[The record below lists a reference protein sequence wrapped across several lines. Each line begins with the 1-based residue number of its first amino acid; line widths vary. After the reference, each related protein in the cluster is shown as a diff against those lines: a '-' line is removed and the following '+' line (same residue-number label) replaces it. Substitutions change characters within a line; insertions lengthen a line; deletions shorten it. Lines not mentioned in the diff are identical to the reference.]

1 MSELSAKRLAR
12 LNGRPSGAVAA
23 LDIGCSKTTCLIA
36 RPDTDN
42 PRRMAILGGGRQQT
56 RGFSG
61 GNITDMEGLE
71 RSIRLAVEDAERE
84 AGEPITEVILG
95 ITGPKLTSRL
105 VSATIDIGERAIT
118 AKDVRR
124 LHGQVLARAAQSQSS
139 RQDEILSAWPVVY
152 TIDRAAGRVRQPVGM
167 IAGSLSVKMSIVSA
181 PRAIVKNLVECVG
194 RAHLGVRQLVPS
206 AIASGAGT
214 LIEDEIENGAVCIDL
229 GSGVTAVSVYLHG
242 SPAWLG
248 LVPAG
253 GTHVTADIAQ
263 GIGTTFAAA
272 ERLKNVYGTADL
284 DGPGLA
290 ERIEAPRLGDDG
302 RLHASRI
309 ERAEIARI
317 IAPRIEEIF
326 ELTQAALARSDVKS
340 VLPQRVVLTGGAS
353 QLPGVREVAARVLG
367 TPIRLGRPVLAETLG
382 EQLATP
388 AFSTAS
394 GLLLYPELGF
404 TDAARAGVSSLEAE
418 AGGGRGWMNTVLYWL
433 KENF

>member
-1 MSELSAKRLAR
+1 MSELSSKRLAR
-12 LNGRPSGAVAA
+12 LNGRPAGTVAA

-36 RPDTDN
+36 RPDPDN
-42 PRRMAILGGGRQQT
+42 PRRMVILGGGRQQT
-56 RGFSG
+56 RGFAG
-61 GNITDMEGLE
+61 GTITDIDGIE

-105 VSATIDIGERAIT
+105 VDASVDVSGRTVT

-124 LHGQVLARAAQSQSS
+124 LHQQALARAAQAPGAKHEQV
-139 RQDEILSAWPVVY
+139 LSAWPVVY
-152 TIDRAAGRVRQPVGM
+152 TIDKAAGRVRQPVGM
-167 IAGSLSVKMSIVSA
+167 IAGTLTVKMSVVSA
-181 PRAIVKNLVECVG
+181 PKAIVQNLVECVG
-194 RAHLGVRQLVPS
+194 RAHLGVRQIVPS

-229 GSGVTAVSVYLHG
+229 GSGVTAVSVFLNG

-253 GTHVTADIAQ
+253 GAHVTADIAQ

-284 DGPGLA
+284 EGPGLA

-302 RLHASRI
+302 RLHATRL
-309 ERAEIARI
+309 ERGEIARI

-326 ELTQAALARSDVKS
+326 ELAAAALARSDVRN

-353 QLPGVREVAARVLG
+353 QLPGVRDVASRILNAPV
-367 TPIRLGRPVLAETLG
+367 RLGRPVLAESLG

-404 TDAARAGVSSLEAE
+404 ADAARAGASSLETE
-418 AGGGRGWMNTVLYWL
+418 AGNGQGWIRWLLNWL

>member
-1 MSELSAKRLAR
+1 MSELSSKRLAR
-12 LNGRPSGAVAA
+12 LNGRPTGTVAA

-56 RGFSG
+56 RGFAG
-61 GNITDMEGLE
+61 GTITDMEAIE

-84 AGEPITEVILG
+84 AGEPISEVILG
-95 ITGPKLTSRL
+95 ITGPKLSSRL
-105 VSATIDIGERAIT
+105 VSASLEISGRAIT

-124 LHGQVLARAAQSQSS
+124 LHAQALSRAAQTAGG
-139 RQDEILSAWPVVY
+139 RQEEILSAWPVVY
-152 TIDRAAGRVRQPVGM
+152 TIDKAAGRVRQPVGM
-167 IAGSLSVKMSIVSA
+167 IAGMLSVKMSIVSA
-181 PRAIVKNLVECVG
+181 PRAVVTNLVECVG
-194 RAHLGVRQLVPS
+194 RAHLVVRQLVPS

-229 GSGVTAVSVYLHG
+229 GSGVTAVSVFLHG

-253 GTHVTADIAQ
+253 GAHVTSDIAQ

-272 ERLKNVYGTADL
+272 ERLKMVFGTADL
-284 DGPGLA
+284 EGPGLA

-302 RLHASRI
+302 RLHASRL
-309 ERAEIARI
+309 ERGEIARI

-326 ELTQAALARSDVKS
+326 ELARNLLAQSDVRS

-353 QLPGVREVAARVLG
+353 QLPGIREVASRILK
-367 TPIRLGRPVLAETLG
+367 TPIRLGRPVLAESLG

-404 TDAARAGVSSLEAE
+404 TDAARAGASSSETE
-418 AGGGRGWMNTVLYWL
+418 AGGSPGWTNAVLHWL

>member
-1 MSELSAKRLAR
+1 MSELSSKRLAR
-12 LNGRPSGAVAA
+12 LNGRPTGTVAA

-42 PRRMAILGGGRQQT
+42 PRRMTILGAGRQQT
-56 RGFSG
+56 RGFAG
-61 GNITDMEGLE
+61 GTITDMEGLE

-95 ITGPKLTSRL
+95 ITGPKLSSRL
-105 VSATIDIGERAIT
+105 VSATLDISGRVVT

-124 LHGQVLARAAQSQSS
+124 LHAQALSRAAQTSGG
-139 RQDEILSAWPVVY
+139 RHEEILSAWPVVY
-152 TIDRAAGRVRQPVGM
+152 TIDKAAGRVRQPVGM

-181 PRAIVKNLVECVG
+181 PRAVVNNIVECVG

-253 GTHVTADIAQ
+253 GAHVTADIAQ

-272 ERLKNVYGTADL
+272 ERLKNVFGTADL
-284 DGPGLA
+284 EGPGLA

-302 RLHASRI
+302 RLHASRL
-309 ERAEIARI
+309 ERGEIARI

-326 ELTQAALARSDVKS
+326 ELAANLLAQSDVRT

-353 QLPGVREVAARVLG
+353 QLPGVREVASRILK
-367 TPIRLGRPVLAETLG
+367 TPIRLGRPVLAESLG

-404 TDAARAGVSSLEAE
+404 TDAARAGASSLETE
-418 AGGGRGWMNTVLYWL
+418 AGVSPGWTNAVLHWL

>member
-1 MSELSAKRLAR
+1 MSELSSKRLAR
-12 LNGRPSGAVAA
+12 LNGRSSGTVAA

-36 RPDTDN
+36 RPDADN
-42 PRRMAILGGGRQQT
+42 PRRMTVLGAGRQQT
-56 RGFSG
+56 RGFAG
-61 GNITDMEGLE
+61 GTITDMEGLE

-84 AGEPITEVILG
+84 AGEQISEVILG
-95 ITGPKLTSRL
+95 ITGPKLSSRL
-105 VSATIDIGERAIT
+105 IT
-118 AKDVRR
+118 ASMEIADRVITARDVRR
-124 LHGQVLARAAQSQSS
+124 LHSDALMRAARSPGH
-139 RQDEILSAWPVVY
+139 REEEILSAWPVLY
-152 TIDRAAGRVRQPVGM
+152 TIDKAAGRVRQPVGM
-167 IAGSLSVKMSIVSA
+167 IAGVLTVRMSVVSA
-181 PRAIVKNLVECVG
+181 PRAVMKNLVACVG

-253 GTHVTADIAQ
+253 GSHVTADIAQ

-284 DGPGLA
+284 EGPGLA
-290 ERIEAPRLGDDG
+290 ERIEAPRIGDDG
-302 RLHASRI
+302 RLHAFRL
-309 ERAEIARI
+309 ERAQLARI

-326 ELTQAALARSDVKS
+326 EMTLDLLSGSDMKS

-353 QLPGVREVAARVLG
+353 QLPGVREVASRILK

-404 TDAARAGVSSLEAE
+404 TDAARAGVSSMETEAQGDPGKLKR
-418 AGGGRGWMNTVLYWL
+418 ALYWL

>member
-1 MSELSAKRLAR
+1 M
-12 LNGRPSGAVAA
+12 AV
-23 LDIGCSKTTCLIA
+23 
-36 RPDTDN
+36 
-42 PRRMAILGGGRQQT
+42 LGGGRHPT
-56 RGFSG
+56 RGFTG

-84 AGEPITEVILG
+84 AGESITEVILG
-95 ITGPKLTSRL
+95 ITGPSLSARL
-105 VSATIDIGERAIT
+105 VSSSIDTGGRAVL

-124 LHGQVLARAAQSQSS
+124 LHAQTLFKAAQSPAHRNS
-139 RQDEILSAWPVVY
+139 EILSAWPIVY

-167 IAGSLSVKMSIVSA
+167 IAGQLSLTMAVVAA
-181 PRAIVKNLVECVG
+181 PRAMVKNLVECVG

-253 GTHVTADIAQ
+253 GAHVTSDIAQ

-272 ERLKNVYGTADL
+272 ERVKHVYGTADL
-284 DGPGLA
+284 EGPSLS
-290 ERIEAPRLGDDG
+290 ERIEVPRLGDDG
-302 RLHASRI
+302 RLHASKL

-317 IAPRIEEIF
+317 IAPRVEETF
-326 ELTQAALARSDVKS
+326 ELVQAMMARSDVRS

-353 QLPGVREVAARVLG
+353 QLPGVREVAGRILKM
-367 TPIRLGRPVLAETLG
+367 PIRLGRPVLAETLG

-404 TDAARAGVSSLEAE
+404 TDVARAGASSLETE
-418 AGGGRGWMNTVLYWL
+418 GGNSRGWLNEGLFWL

>member
-1 MSELSAKRLAR
+1 MSELSSRRLAR
-12 LNGRPSGAVAA
+12 LNGRSSGTVAA

-36 RPDTDN
+36 RPDADN
-42 PRRMAILGGGRQQT
+42 PRRMTIIGAGRQQT
-56 RGFSG
+56 RGFAG
-61 GNITDMEGLE
+61 GTITDMEGLE

-84 AGEPITEVILG
+84 AGEPISEVILG
-95 ITGPKLTSRL
+95 ITGPKLSSRL
-105 VSATIDIGERAIT
+105 ITSSIDIGDRVIT
-118 AKDVRR
+118 VRDVRR
-124 LHGQVLARAAQSQSS
+124 LHGQALTRAAQSPAH
-139 RQDEILSAWPVVY
+139 RQEDILSAWPVVY
-152 TIDRAAGRVRQPVGM
+152 TIDKAASRVRQPVCM
-167 IAGSLSVKMSIVSA
+167 IAGMLAVKMSIVSA

-194 RAHLGVRQLVPS
+194 RAHLGVRQLIPS

-248 LVPAG
+248 LVPVG
-253 GTHVTADIAQ
+253 GAHVTADIAQ

-272 ERLKNVYGTADL
+272 ERLKSVYGTADL
-284 DGPGLA
+284 EGPGLA
-290 ERIEAPRLGDDG
+290 ERIEAQRLGDDG
-302 RLHASRI
+302 RLHASRL
-309 ERAEIARI
+309 ERAELARI

-326 ELTQAALARSDVKS
+326 EMTLDLLARSDVKS

-353 QLPGVREVAARVLG
+353 QLPGVREVASRILK

-394 GLLLYPELGF
+394 GLLLYSDLGF
-404 TDAARAGVSSLEAE
+404 TDAARAGVSSLETEAE
-418 AGGGRGWMNTVLYWL
+418 GGSGKLKSVLYWL

>member
-1 MSELSAKRLAR
+1 MSELSSKRLAR
-12 LNGRPSGAVAA
+12 LNGRPTGTVAA

-42 PRRMAILGGGRQQT
+42 PRRMTILGAGRQQT
-56 RGFSG
+56 RGFAG
-61 GNITDMEGLE
+61 GTITDMEGLE

-95 ITGPKLTSRL
+95 ITGPKLSSRL
-105 VSATIDIGERAIT
+105 ISASIDINSRVVTE
-118 AKDVRR
+118 KDVRR
-124 LHGQVLARAAQSQSS
+124 LHTQALSRAAQASGS
-139 RQDEILSAWPVVY
+139 RQEEILSAWPVVY
-152 TIDRAAGRVRQPVGM
+152 TIDKAAGRVRQPVGM
-167 IAGSLSVKMSIVSA
+167 IAGTLSVKMSIVSA
-181 PRAIVKNLVECVG
+181 PRAVVSNLVECVG

-253 GTHVTADIAQ
+253 GAHVTADIAQ

-272 ERLKNVYGTADL
+272 ERLKNVFGTADL
-284 DGPGLA
+284 EGPGLA

-302 RLHASRI
+302 RLHASRL
-309 ERAEIARI
+309 ERGEIARI

-326 ELTQAALARSDVKS
+326 ELAANLLAHSDVRT

-353 QLPGVREVAARVLG
+353 QLPGVREVASRILK
-367 TPIRLGRPVLAETLG
+367 TPIRLGRPVLAESLG

-404 TDAARAGVSSLEAE
+404 TDAARAGASSLETE
-418 AGGGRGWMNTVLYWL
+418 AGGSPGWTNAVLHWL

>member
-1 MSELSAKRLAR
+1 MSELSTKRLAR
-12 LNGRPSGAVAA
+12 LNGRPVGTVAA
-23 LDIGCSKTTCLIA
+23 LDIGCSKITCLIA
-36 RPDTDN
+36 RPDADN
-42 PRRMAILGGGRQQT
+42 PRRMDMLGSGRQTT
-56 RGFSG
+56 RGFAG

-84 AGEPITEVILG
+84 AGEPISEVILG

-105 VSATIDIGERAIT
+105 VDASVEVSGRSVST
-118 AKDVRR
+118 KDVRR
-124 LHGQVLARAAQSQSS
+124 LHAQALARAAQAPGAKHEQV
-139 RQDEILSAWPVVY
+139 LAAWPVVY
-152 TIDRAAGRVRQPVGM
+152 TIDKAAGRVRQPVGM
-167 IAGSLSVKMSIVSA
+167 IAGQLSVKMSVVSA
-181 PRAIVKNLVECVG
+181 PKAVIKNLVECVG

-229 GSGVTAVSVYLHG
+229 GSGVTAVSVYLNG

-253 GTHVTADIAQ
+253 GAHVTSDIAQ

-272 ERLKNVYGTADL
+272 ERLKSVYGTADL
-284 DGPGLA
+284 EGPGLA

-302 RLHASRI
+302 RLHAYRI
-309 ERAEIARI
+309 ERGEIARI

-326 ELTQAALARSDVKS
+326 ELARNALGRSDVRG
-340 VLPQRVVLTGGAS
+340 VLPQRIVLTGGAS
-353 QLPGVREVAARVLG
+353 QLPGVREVASRIFGAPV
-367 TPIRLGRPVLAETLG
+367 RLGRPVLAESLG

-404 TDAARAGVSSLEAE
+404 ADAARAGASSLETE
-418 AGGGRGWMNTVLYWL
+418 TGNGQGRMNWL
-433 KENF
+433 LRWLEENF

>member
-1 MSELSAKRLAR
+1 MSELSSKRLAR
-12 LNGRPSGAVAA
+12 LNGRPTGTVAA

-42 PRRMAILGGGRQQT
+42 PRRMTILGAGRQQT
-56 RGFSG
+56 RGFAG
-61 GNITDMEGLE
+61 GTITDMEGLE

-95 ITGPKLTSRL
+95 ITGPKLSSRL
-105 VSATIDIGERAIT
+105 VSATVDISGRVVT

-124 LHGQVLARAAQSQSS
+124 LHTQALSRAAQTSVG
-139 RQDEILSAWPVVY
+139 RQEEILSAWPVVY
-152 TIDRAAGRVRQPVGM
+152 TIDKAAGRVRQPVGM

-181 PRAIVKNLVECVG
+181 PRAVVNNLVECVG

-253 GTHVTADIAQ
+253 GAHVTADIAQ

-272 ERLKNVYGTADL
+272 ERLKNVFGTADL
-284 DGPGLA
+284 EGPGLA
-290 ERIEAPRLGDDG
+290 ERIEAPLLGDDG
-302 RLHASRI
+302 RLHASRL
-309 ERAEIARI
+309 ERGEIARI

-326 ELTQAALARSDVKS
+326 ELAANLLAQSDVRT

-353 QLPGVREVAARVLG
+353 QLPGVREVASRILK
-367 TPIRLGRPVLAETLG
+367 TPIRLGRPVLAESLG

-404 TDAARAGVSSLEAE
+404 TDAARAGASSLETE
-418 AGGGRGWMNTVLYWL
+418 AGVSPGWTNAVLHWL

>member
-1 MSELSAKRLAR
+1 MSELSSKRLAR
-12 LNGRPSGAVAA
+12 LNGRPSGTVAA
-23 LDIGCSKTTCLIA
+23 LDIGCSKTTCLIG

-42 PRRMAILGGGRQQT
+42 SRRMTILGGGRQQT
-56 RGFSG
+56 RGFAG
-61 GNITDMEGLE
+61 GTITDMEGLE

-84 AGEPITEVILG
+84 AGEPISEVILG
-95 ITGPKLTSRL
+95 ITGPKLSSRL
-105 VSATIDIGERAIT
+105 ASASIDIGGRAIS

-124 LHGQVLARAAQSQSS
+124 LHTAVLARAAQAQN
-139 RQDEILSAWPVVY
+139 RNQEEVLSAWPVLY
-152 TIDRAAGRVRQPVGM
+152 TIDTAAGRVRQPVGM
-167 IAGSLSVKMSIVSA
+167 IANSLSVKMSIVSA

-253 GTHVTADIAQ
+253 GSHVPSDIAQ

-284 DGPGLA
+284 EGPGLA

-326 ELTQAALARSDVKS
+326 ELAQAALARSDVKS

-353 QLPGVREVAARVLG
+353 QLPGIREVAGRILG
-367 TPIRLGRPVLAETLG
+367 SPIRLGRPVLAESLG

-394 GLLLYPELGF
+394 GLLLYPEMGF
-404 TDAARAGVSSLEAE
+404 TDAARAGASSLEAE
-418 AGGGRGWMNTVLYWL
+418 AGVGPGVASKVLYWL

>member
-1 MSELSAKRLAR
+1 MSELSSKRLAR
-12 LNGRPSGAVAA
+12 LNGRPGGSVAA

-42 PRRMAILGGGRQQT
+42 PRRMAILGSGRQQT

-61 GNITDMEGLE
+61 GTITDMEGLE

-84 AGEPITEVILG
+84 AGEPISEVILG
-95 ITGPKLTSRL
+95 ITGPQLSSRL
-105 VSATIDIGERAIT
+105 VSATLDIGGRAIT

-124 LHGQVLARAAQSQSS
+124 LHGQVLARAGQPQE
-139 RQDEILSAWPVVY
+139 DVLSAWPVVY
-152 TIDRAAGRVRQPVGM
+152 TIDKAAGRVRQPVGM
-167 IAGSLSVKMSIVSA
+167 IAGTLTVKMSVVSA
-181 PRAIVKNLVECVG
+181 PRAIVKNLTECVF
-194 RAHLGVRQLVPS
+194 RAHLGVSQIVPS

-253 GTHVTADIAQ
+253 GAHVTADIAQ

-284 DGPGLA
+284 EGPGLA

-302 RLHASRI
+302 RLHASRL
-309 ERAEIARI
+309 ERAELARI
-317 IAPRIEEIF
+317 IAPRVEEIF
-326 ELTQAALARSDVKS
+326 EMARDLLARSDVRS

-353 QLPGVREVAARVLG
+353 QLPGVREVAGRILNC
-367 TPIRLGRPVLAETLG
+367 PIRLGRPVLAETLG

-404 TDAARAGVSSLEAE
+404 TDAARAGASSLETE
-418 AGGGRGWMNTVLYWL
+418 AGNGSGRLKAVLHWL
-433 KENF
+433 EENF